1 MAQYTKDSLEEVHSL
16 YSSIAVNWL
25 FLYNSYRGGHLYKD
39 QDYLTRYVFET
50 GEQYRKRAEQT
61 PLDNHC
67 QSIVQIYTSFIF
79 ANEPVRDLGS
89 MIGDPVID
97 KFLEDADRE
106 GRNFTNFMKEASTLS
121 SVLGH
126 SWIVVDRPPVEL
138 TTRQEEID
146 QDVRPYVSV
155 INPLNVTDWKYSVT
169 ENGSK
174 VLTHLK
180 VKMAENVYKCYY
192 PDYTDTITIVEVDG
206 QEERIYVDTVE
217 NPYGKIMAVCVYNK
231 RDAIPGIGIS
241 DIADIADMQRAIFNE
256 NSEIEQIIRLSS
268 HPSLVKTAETQAGAG
283 AGAIIQIPDDITS
296 ETKPYLL
303 QPNAQSLDS
312 IRASIKDKVESIN
325 SMANVGSIRTSEV
338 SRMSGVAMETEFR
351 LLNARL
357 AEKADQLELAEEQV
371 WQLIAEMLGYQWDG
385 VIKYPDSFDAH
396 DTQNDLLLI
405 EKAQQLTNNP
415 RILGKLE
422 EKLAML
428 MIDADNLDAILE
440 DIDEVNP
447 VAIPESLNTNSTPE

>member
-1 MAQYTKDSLEEVHSL
+1 MTTYTKDSLEEVNSL

-25 FLYNSYRGGHLYKD
+25 FLYHSYRGGHLYKE
-39 QDYLTRYVFET
+39 QDYLARYVFET
-50 GEQYRKRAEQT
+50 SNEYRKRAEQT

-67 QSIVQIYTSFIF
+67 QSVVQIYTSFIF
-79 ANEPVRDLGS
+79 ANEPVRELGT
-89 MIGDPVID
+89 MAKDPVIG

-126 SWIVVDRPPVEL
+126 SWIIVDRPSIEL
-138 TTRQEEID
+138 TTRQEEIE

-155 INPLNVTDWKYSVT
+155 MNPLNVIDWEYTVTD
-169 ENGSK
+169 NGSR

-180 VKMAENVYKCYY
+180 VKISENVYKCYY
-192 PDYTDTITIVEVDG
+192 QDYTDTITIIENGEEEEVH
-206 QEERIYVDTVE
+206 VDRTD
-217 NPYGKIMAVCVYNK
+217 NPYGKVMAVCVYNK

-283 AGAIIQIPDDITS
+283 AGAIIQIPDDITP

-325 SMANVGSIRTSEV
+325 SMANIGSIRTSEV
-338 SRMSGVAMETEFR
+338 ARMSGVAMETEFR

-371 WQLIAEMLGYQWDG
+371 LQLIAEMLGYQWDG
-385 VIKYPDSFDAH
+385 VIKYPDSFNAH

-405 EKAQQLTNNP
+405 EKAQQLTSNP
-415 RILGKLE
+415 KILSKLE
-422 EKLAML
+422 KKLAML
-428 MIDADNLDAILE
+428 MIDAEELDAILE
-440 DIDEVNP
+440 DIDEF
-447 VAIPESLNTNSTPE
+447 I